1 MRRFTVLTLV
11 LTAIV
16 AFLVGAIVAGGV
28 TRSTVGA
35 APHRPSI
42 DFGKLDASRHFT
54 VGCCAI
60 AGDATATAALA
71 ALRRAKF
78 RRDTV
83 ITVLPCR
90 GTRLYLPA
98 LVFLRGAG
106 FASDP
111 TIAEPRRLAQ
121 PVCALCRA
129 ASRRNPCTRAEPGVL
144 RAAANQ
150 GVFRQM
156 FIGPV

>member
-98 LVFLRGAG
+98 LVFLRGCRLRFRPDDSRTKTLGA
-106 FASDP
+106 ASMRTVQGCLP
-111 TIAEPRRLAQ
+111 AQ
-121 PVCALCRA
+121 PVHK
-129 ASRRNPCTRAEPGVL
+129 S
-144 RAAANQ
+144 
-150 GVFRQM
+150 
-156 FIGPV
+156 